1 MKKISPIRFAKNL
14 ALLSGVVCLL
24 SADVIANE
32 PVEKDPQEGTLVGA
46 IQTLIRNNRSAK
58 HTRTITGN
66 ITIMQGFVSNPYVM
80 VKGTPRIV
88 FVDNNGDFQIDVPE
102 NDPILIIGGSGIA
115 ERELAL
121 NNETHYDIGLLVEGD
136 DQNPYQVSLY
146 GVPIDRRSYNGA
158 FSRVNEFDIR
168 SRAAVTVGTALEG
181 AVAGLQVTGI
191 ENGIGAPDLLLT
203 IRGIGSLRGNTA
215 PLIILDGA
223 PYTGPLH
230 AINPMDVGDI
240 TVLKDGIAKSVYGAR
255 GANGIVMITTKRGGI
270 R

>member
-1 MKKISPIRFAKNL
+1 MKTTLQQRFTFKL
-14 ALLSGVVCLL
+14 GLLLGTACLL
-24 SADVIANE
+24 SFQTMANE
-32 PVEKDPQEGTLVGA
+32 PVEKNPQEGTLVGA
-46 IQTLIRNNRSAK
+46 IQTLIKNNRNAR

-66 ITIMQGFVSNPYVM
+66 ISIMQGFVSHPYVM
-80 VKGTPRIV
+80 VKGAYRIV
-88 FVDNNGDFQIDVPE
+88 FVDNNGNFQIDVPE
-102 NDPILIIGGSGIA
+102 NDPVLIIGGSGIA

-121 NNETHYDIGLLVEGD
+121 STDDHYDIGLLVEE

-146 GVPIDRRSYNGA
+146 GMPIDRRSYNGA
-158 FSRVNEFDIR
+158 FSRVNEYELR

-203 IRGIGSLRGNTA
+203 IRGIGSLRGNTS

-240 TVLKDGIAKSVYGAR
+240 TVLKDGMAKAVYGAR
-255 GANGIVMITTKRGGI
+255 GGNGIVMITTKRGWT